1 MSLHPKVKGT
11 YKEMTDCK
19 GKVAGAWKQ
28 AAAIYTKVNGV
39 WKECWV
45 NLAVNMILNYGIQ
58 SIPLE
63 GTTNYVRLIGLS
75 IVAKD
80 KVSGEIVN
88 TYEKEEQE
96 TGSFTLALPNGQ
108 LLFKVRVNELQI
120 ELWSSSETVELKIKK
135 IEFV

>member
-1 MSLHPKVKGT
+1 MSLHPKVKGAP
-11 YKEMTDCK
+11 KEMTDGK
-19 GKVAGAWKQ
+19 VKVAGAWKQ
-28 AAAIYTKVNGV
+28 DAKILTKVKGA

-63 GTTNYVRLIGLS
+63 GSTNYVRIIGLS
-75 IVAKD
+75 IVAKN
-80 KVSGEIVN
+80 KVSGEIVM

-108 LLFKVRVNELQI
+108 LLFKVRGNELQI

>member
-1 MSLHPKVKGT
+1 MSLHPKVKGAP
-11 YKEMTDCK
+11 KEMTD
-19 GKVAGAWKQ
+19 GKVNVKGAWKQ
-28 AAAIYTKVNGV
+28 AAKILTKVNGA
-39 WKECWV
+39 WKECWA
-45 NLAVNMILNYGIQ
+45 NLAVNMVLNYGIQ

-108 LLFKVRVNELQI
+108 LLFRVRVNELII
-120 ELWSSSETVELKIKK
+120 ELWSSAETVELKIKK